1 MLKKLIAA
9 TLLGTVFAASAG
21 AAWSQDARFI
31 FRYRAGLIL
40 PVGADIGTPGD
51 GGGDGD
57 PGDGGEPEQQ
67 QYTDVELSNG
77 WHLYCPAAT
86 ATSAASLAHLV
97 GASIALKIDVNTIYT
112 PPDGSGPRG
121 VFIYYN
127 RADLP
132 DAYGFEAYLDP
143 ETYGCLDEWGG
154 VAILPGWS
162 KPDRDSAVGSNVGGV
177 VSSVSVGG
185 MTFMQRPPH

>member
-1 MLKKLIAA
+1 MLKRIIVA
-9 TLLGTVFAASAG
+9 TLAGTVLITCVG
-21 AAWSQDARFI
+21 AAWAQDARFI

-40 PVGADIGTPGD
+40 PVGADINTPGD
-51 GGGDGD
+51 GG
-57 PGDGGEPEQQ
+57 DGGESQQQ

-77 WHLYCPAAT
+77 WHLYCPAAP

-97 GASIALKIDVNTIYT
+97 GASIALKIDVDTIYT
-112 PPDGSGPRG
+112 APDGSGPRG

-154 VAILPGWS
+154 VAILPRWS
-162 KPDRDSAVGSNVGGV
+162 KPDRDSAVGSSVGGA